1 MKEVQQ
7 CREDKVFVWEKEA
20 KKEEAREKQ
29 VATEGLEV
37 RVVNVSVRIAEKK
50 LPISRGFPVTQS
62 SVPNAEQK

>member
-29 VATEGLEV
+29 AAGEELEG
-37 RVVNVSVRIAEKK
+37 RVVTVSARIAARKF
-50 LPISRGFPVTQS
+50 PISRGFPVTQS
-62 SVPNAEQK
+62 SAPNAEQK